1 MTQAVP
7 EAMPVTRPPLLLATK
22 VVPPRLPAGLIE
34 RPRFNA
40 YHQRLETQR
49 VAIIRAPAGFGKTSL
64 ALSWLDAL
72 RAHGARVAWLS
83 LDADDDEPAHYFHHL
98 AHALQRACGT
108 VGASAIGLTAEA
120 TFVPA
125 NSLAAALIN
134 ELAEVDDELYLFID
148 DYHLIGDATIHEAM
162 SRFVLNVPS
171 NVHVV
176 ICTRVDPP
184 LPLAKLRAGNEL
196 CEIDASALRFNFDET
211 RRFVERACPGKLRS
225 GELKSLHATTEGWA
239 AALRLSASA
248 LAREEHPHGWMTGA
262 PGSVP
267 TGASKPVSDYLEDI
281 LAHLPPAMHAFMLR
295 TAILERLSAPLCE
308 ALTGVTRSQDMLES
322 IVARQLLL
330 EPLDQEGRWFRYHR
344 LMAEYLQRR
353 LQDRHRDELAHL
365 HDRAWHW
372 YAREEQWTDAVRH
385 AIAAGATGEA
395 IRLMERCAQ
404 SLLKRGDLLTLVGW
418 QRQFPSDLMRAQVSV
433 TLATAWGT
441 ALSMRFDEAAQM
453 LDSIERDAQAREI
466 DANRDA
472 NPSANADAN
481 PDANPD
487 ASPDAEA
494 IRWSCLAIRSALAA
508 LQDNPGLALELAR
521 RFLNGPSTDVW
532 TRNAVSNVARFCHW
546 KSGDLEALY
555 ATPWIPD
562 SLEEDQRSVFSSVY
576 RLCLLG
582 HAELQQLHVPIAARR
597 FDEAMQ
603 LAERHAGPH
612 SVSAALCAPMI
623 AQIHYEHGRLDEAE
637 ALLVELMPVIERAV
651 LLDSV
656 LIAYRILV
664 RIAQVRQNYAGA
676 HLLLDQAQ
684 ALGQARGWSRL
695 LAAALVERTRLYL
708 AENRI
713 TEATVCVAEL
723 GQLARPAKS
732 SASPVSPEIENFRDL
747 AVALLAL
754 KRQQLSEAADASHA
768 ALARCERLHGTW
780 LAARLRTVLAMTWLA
795 AGKQERALGAFEQV
809 AQLCAPAGLYQSI
822 LDHGVEIGPL
832 LKLARERF
840 RDTPRTRET
849 AAWLERLLDGWR
861 AIYEPGSQ
869 LQREGEG
876 EREPLSARERKIVEL
891 IAQGQSNK
899 EIARTL
905 GVTPETVKSHLKNIF
920 VKLAVDK
927 RAQAVSRAQALGLIG
942 RH

>member
-1 MTQAVP
+1 MTQAMP

-40 YHQRLETQR
+40 YHARLETQR
-49 VAIIRAPAGFGKTSL
+49 LAIIRAPAGFGKTSL
-64 ALSWLDAL
+64 ALTWLDAL
-72 RAHGARVAWLS
+72 RMHGARVAWLS
-83 LDADDDEPAHYFHHL
+83 LDADDDEPARYFHHL
-98 AHALQRACGT
+98 AHALQRACGM

-148 DYHLIGDATIHEAM
+148 DYHLIGDPAIHEAM

-176 ICTRVDPP
+176 ICTRVAPP

-211 RRFVERACPGKLRS
+211 RRFVEHAFPGKLRS

-248 LAREEHPHGWMTGA
+248 LAREEHPHGWMTGS

-281 LAHLPPAMHAFMLR
+281 LVHLPPAMHAFMLR

-308 ALTGVTRSQDMLES
+308 ALTGVARSQDMLES

-353 LQDRHRDELAHL
+353 LQDRHRDELAGL

-418 QRQFPSDLMRAQVSV
+418 QRQFPADLMRAQVTV

-441 ALSMRFDEAAQM
+441 ALSMRFDEAAH
-453 LDSIERDAQAREI
+453 LIDSIERDAQTRTI
-466 DANRDA
+466 SVK
-472 NPSANADAN
+472 PDAN
-481 PDANPD
+481 PDANPVTNAN

-494 IRWSCLAIRSALAA
+494 ILWSCLAIRSALAA
-508 LQDNPGLALELAR
+508 LRDNPGPALELAQ

-532 TRNAVSNVARFCHW
+532 TRNAVSNVVRFCHW
-546 KSGDLEALY
+546 KMGHLEALY

-562 SLEEDQRSVFSSVY
+562 SLEEDQRSVLSTVY

-597 FDEAMQ
+597 FEEAMQ

-612 SVSAALCAPMI
+612 SVSAALCAPMV

-664 RIAQVRQNYAGA
+664 RIAQARQNYAGA

-684 ALGQARGWSRL
+684 ALGQARGWTRL

-708 AENRI
+708 AEDRI
-713 TEATVCVAEL
+713 TEAAVCVAEL
-723 GQLARPAKS
+723 RQLARPAES
-732 SASPVSPEIENFRDL
+732 SASPVSPEIENYRDL

-795 AGKQERALGAFEQV
+795 AGEHERALEAFQQV

-822 LDHGVEIGPL
+822 LDHGAEIGPL

-840 RDTPRTRET
+840 SGTPRTREI
-849 AAWLERLLDGWR
+849 AAWLERLVDGWR
-861 AIYEPGSQ
+861 AIYEPDSP
-869 LQREGEG
+869 LPREG